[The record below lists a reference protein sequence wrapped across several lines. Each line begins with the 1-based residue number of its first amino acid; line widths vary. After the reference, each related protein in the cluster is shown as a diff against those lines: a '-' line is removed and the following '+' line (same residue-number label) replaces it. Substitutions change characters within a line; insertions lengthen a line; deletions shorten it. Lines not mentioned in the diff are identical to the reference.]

1 MKTFQVYLVILMLVG
16 CGGSDPS
23 GSNNDG
29 EEPPPRC
36 ELNADCPQNSTP
48 FCVGGV
54 CLIVSEV
61 PTCSAGEPCSAG
73 YHCGSDG
80 FCAAGCQVDGDCCPE
95 GEDCSCPGGPGCDQY
110 TCVSEGRCRSD
121 VSVCTDCSDGWQCLD
136 TAPECFLAGL
146 CIFPSDCSGGLIC
159 VDDGACG
166 PCEVD
171 EQCPDQICES
181 GVCTDPA
188 PPDPV
193 DPGGPAVNR
202 TCADDAECDAFD
214 GVRKCSTTQDPRR
227 CTKSCSNN
235 GQCRSDGFN
244 TCTNGEC
251 TGMN

>member
-1 MKTFQVYLVILMLVG
+1 MPASLVRLDTTVDRMAFVLLVVRSMG
-16 CGGSDPS
+16 IAALKEKIAAVLVDLVVTSTLAFLRAGVGSD
-23 GSNNDG
+23 
-29 EEPPPRC
+29 
-36 ELNADCPQNSTP
+36 A
-48 FCVGGV
+48 
-54 CLIVSEV
+54 
-61 PTCSAGEPCSAG
+61 
-73 YHCGSDG
+73 
-80 FCAAGCQVDGDCCPE
+80 
-95 GEDCSCPGGPGCDQY
+95 
-110 TCVSEGRCRSD
+110 
-121 VSVCTDCSDGWQCLD
+121 SVCTDCSDGWQCLD

-251 TGMN
+251 TGVSN